1 MEKLMRLIR
10 AFYKTLHIHI
20 ALYVAGA
27 LLVVRLCFAAPQVQ
41 SDDFVVYSPYV
52 TQGQSEVEFRSYS
65 YADSS
70 DTLDGERGYAISIA
84 HAFTDWWKPEI
95 YLGEYQRQPGQGTG
109 LVAYEFENTF
119 QLTQQGE
126 FWTDMGFLASYAYAT
141 QPGET
146 SALEFGPLFEKR
158 NGRYVQKLNFI
169 WEKQIGSGAEN
180 IYEFRTDYS
189 LSYQVRQWFAPGA
202 EIYLRPHDNAY
213 QIGPVLYGE
222 LVSSKGNE
230 LEYSTGVVF
239 GANHGAPDQTFVL
252 RLEYE
257 FY

>member
-1 MEKLMRLIR
+1 MRLTR
-10 AFYKTLHIHI
+10 TFYRTAQTHPALH
-20 ALYVAGA
+20 VAGA
-27 LLVVRLCFAAPQVQ
+27 LLAVCLCCAAPQAR

-52 TQGQSEVEFRSYS
+52 TQGQSEVEFRGYS
-65 YADSS
+65 FNDGSE
-70 DTLDGERGYAISIA
+70 TLDGERGYAISIA

-95 YLGEYQRQPGQGTG
+95 YLGEYQRQPGQGTE

-126 FWTDMGFLASYAYAT
+126 YWVDMGFLASYEYAT

-146 SALEFGPLFEKR
+146 STLEFGPLFEKR
-158 NGRYVQKLNFI
+158 SGRYVQKLNFI
-169 WEKQIGSGAEN
+169 WEKQIGGGAEN
-180 IYEFRTDYS
+180 IYEFRTAYS
-189 LSYQVRQWFAPGA
+189 LSYQVKRWLAPGA

-222 LVSSKGNE
+222 LVNSKGSE
-230 LEYSTGVVF
+230 LEYSAGVVF
-239 GANHGAPDQTFVL
+239 GANPGAPNQTFVL